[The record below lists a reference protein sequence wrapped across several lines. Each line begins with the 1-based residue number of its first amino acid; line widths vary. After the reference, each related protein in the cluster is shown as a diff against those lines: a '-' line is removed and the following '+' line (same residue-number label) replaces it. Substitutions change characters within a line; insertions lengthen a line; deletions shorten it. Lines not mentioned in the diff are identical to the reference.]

1 MSIRFVLLPLFVEV
15 LLTFGVM
22 FGMMYFRTSTLR
34 RGETRLQ
41 DISLREPN
49 WPKRA
54 TQFGYAFANQFELP
68 VLFYVLTILV
78 IITRHADL
86 LFVLLA
92 WIFVLMRVL
101 QAVVH
106 VTNNNVRIRG
116 AYYGVGAL
124 ILFIM
129 WIIYIVRIILA
140 LP

>member
-101 QAVVH
+101 QTVVH
-106 VTNNNVRIRG
+106 VTNNNVRMRG

>member
-1 MSIRFVLLPLFVEV
+1 

-106 VTNNNVRIRG
+106 VTNNNVRMRG

>member
-15 LLTFGVM
+15 LLTFAVM

-106 VTNNNVRIRG
+106 VTNNNVRMRG

>member
-15 LLTFGVM
+15 LLTFAVM

-34 RGETRLQ
+34 RGETRLA

-49 WPKRA
+49 WPRRA

-68 VLFYVLTILV
+68 VLFYILTILV

-106 VTNNNVRIRG
+106 VTNNNVRMRG